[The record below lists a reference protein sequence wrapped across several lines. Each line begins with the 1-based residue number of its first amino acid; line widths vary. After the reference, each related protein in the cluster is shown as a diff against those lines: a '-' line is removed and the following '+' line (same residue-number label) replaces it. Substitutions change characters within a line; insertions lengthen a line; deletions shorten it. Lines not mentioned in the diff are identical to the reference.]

1 MLRALLHV
9 TANTG
14 QLPETGNINLTVI
27 LNFHPDAGH
36 TVFQAQNI
44 LLSAYAQQNVA
55 GQHRRLIHIHLLV
68 F

>member
-9 TANTG
+9 TANTR
-14 QLPETGNINLTVI
+14 QLPETGNINLIII
-27 LNFHPDAGH
+27 LNFHPHASH

-55 GQHRRLIHIHLLV
+55 GQHRRLIHINLLV